1 MDTVDFLY
9 SLPKKMCLGGRQR
22 FMLFA
27 AFLLISSGIFS
38 CSVHFSL
45 FPICQMGITSMSYL
59 TEEFL
64 GCSRVGKVTIKT
76 AKH

>member
-1 MDTVDFLY
+1 
-9 SLPKKMCLGGRQR
+9 
-22 FMLFA
+22 MLFA

-64 GCSRVGKVTIKT
+64 GGSRVGKVTIKT